1 MADRADLC
9 KSLPPRPLGSTLPEV
24 PERRAPTALSAL
36 SERPDTRDA
45 AREVATALRGGMI
58 VRPDLLVVFGSFHH
72 RALFSDA
79 LDILRAEL
87 HPAHLLASTAR
98 AVIGA
103 AVHDGRASPAVGVE
117 GRAALG
123 ALALSLPG
131 VVAKP
136 FLFDI
141 VDGPPAVWS
150 PEFVRSRVALPPE
163 VSDAFGPLSH
173 AGTLLVADPFSIH
186 AGLAAAS
193 IDEAAGAGGAR
204 IVGALA
210 SGASHAGLN
219 VLAADRR
226 VAHMGLVGLSLFGD
240 LSLDIVHAQGTRA
253 VGRPLVVTRAKGS
266 EIGEL
271 GGRPAL
277 EVTQEVFLSLNDHD
291 RALFSRGVLVGVALD
306 ASRPRLG
313 RGDFLVRPLR
323 AVDEAR
329 RSLLLGDAIQTGAT
343 VQFHLDDPDAAA
355 DDLAMLLDAEALRE
369 PPVAALVFHGNRVA
383 PAAGDGSEARDA
395 ADGRAPVVPVLAT
408 LSRRLGAI
416 PLVGLE
422 SAGELAPLRGKTP
435 LAGRTIAIALFRA
448 GRAPRARAAPH
459 ASA

>member
-1 MADRADLC
+1 MADRGDLC
-9 KSLPPRPLGSTLPEV
+9 KSLPRWRLGSTLLSV
-24 PERRAPTALSAL
+24 PERRAPSALSAL

-45 AREVATALRGGMI
+45 AREVATVLRGGMI

-103 AVHDGRASPAVGVE
+103 TLHEGRSSPAIGIDGRAAF
-117 GRAALG
+117 G

-131 VVAKP
+131 VVARP
-136 FLFDI
+136 FWFDI
-141 VDGPPAVWS
+141 VDGPPAVWTT
-150 PEFVRSRVALPPE
+150 EFVRSRVALAPD
-163 VSDAFGPLSH
+163 VSDAFGPLAH
-173 AGTLLVADPFSIH
+173 AGALLVADPFSIH
-186 AGLAAAS
+186 AGLAAKA
-193 IDEAAGAGGAR
+193 IDEAAGRAGAR

-266 EIGEL
+266 EISEL

-277 EVTQEVFLSLNDHD
+277 EVAQELLDSLDERD
-291 RALFSRGVLVGVALD
+291 RTLFARGVLVGVALD

-323 AVDEAR
+323 TVDER
-329 RSLLLGDAIQTGAT
+329 RKSLLLGDAIQTGAT
-343 VQFHLDDPDAAA
+343 VQFHLDDPSAAA
-355 DDLAMLLDAEALRE
+355 DDLAMLLDAESLRE

-383 PAAGDGSEARDA
+383 PAADEDGA
-395 ADGRAPVVPVLAT
+395 VVPVLAT
-408 LSRRLGAI
+408 LSRRLGPI

-422 SAGELAPLRGKTP
+422 SGGELAPLRGQTP
-435 LAGRTIAIALFRA
+435 LAGRTTAIVLVRA
-448 GRAPRARAAPH
+448 GRTPRARASPQPPA
-459 ASA
+459 

>member
-1 MADRADLC
+1 M
-9 KSLPPRPLGSTLPEV
+9 
-24 PERRAPTALSAL
+24 PERRVPSALSAL
-36 SERPDTRDA
+36 SERTDTRDA

-98 AVIGA
+98 GVIGA
-103 AVHDGRASPAVGVE
+103 SVHDGRASPTVGVD
-117 GRAALG
+117 GRAAFC

-136 FLFDI
+136 FAFDI
-141 VDGPPAVWS
+141 ADGPPAVWS
-150 PEFVRSRVALPPE
+150 REFVRSRVALPPD

-186 AGLAAAS
+186 AGLAAAA
-193 IDEAAGAGGAR
+193 IDDAAGAGGAR
-204 IVGALA
+204 IVGALT

-240 LSLDIVHAQGTRA
+240 LSLDVVQAQGTRA
-253 VGRPLVVTRAKGS
+253 VGRPLVVTRATGN

-277 EVTQEVFLSLNDHD
+277 EVTQEVFESLDD
-291 RALFSRGVLVGVALD
+291 RSRALVARGVLVGVALD
-306 ASRPRLG
+306 AARPRLG

-323 AVDEAR
+323 AVDETR
-329 RSLLLGDAIQTGAT
+329 KSLLLGDSIQTGAT
-343 VQFHLDDPDAAA
+343 VQFHLDDPEAAA
-355 DDLAMLLDAEALRE
+355 DDLAMLLDAESLRE
-369 PPVAALVFHGNRVA
+369 PPAAAIVLHGNRVA
-383 PAAGDGSEARDA
+383 PAVDA
-395 ADGRAPVVPVLAT
+395 ALELDADEPAAILPVLAT

-435 LAGRTIAIALFRA
+435 LAGRTTVIALFRA
-448 GRAPRARAAPH
+448 GRSPRARAAPH
-459 ASA
+459 ASE